1 MAFDLQRVR
10 ASFAFDLDT
19 VAALRREWL
28 TLLDL
33 AVFGD
38 IRSKKIGAVDRL
50 RKRLL
55 ESGEGLRSLTND
67 RSWIPHPREQIK
79 GAMGASVKLRDV
91 LLGLERAAQAIDQ
104 GADFERFES
113 TLLDYRQKLL
123 ELIERHESLWAT
135 LLEEQY
141 EEDDEDEEEGDDR
154 QA

>member
-1 MAFDLQRVR
+1 MAFDPDRVS
-10 ASFAFDLDT
+10 ASFDFDREQ
-19 VAALRREWL
+19 VAALRRDWL
-28 TLLDL
+28 ALLDL

-38 IRSKKIGAVDRL
+38 VRSSKIGAVDRL

-91 LLGLERAAQAIDQ
+91 LLGLDRAAQSVD
-104 GADFERFES
+104 GGGDFARFEE
-113 TLLDYRQKLL
+113 TLLGFRHELLQLL
-123 ELIERHESLWAT
+123 EHHETLWAT

-141 EEDDEDEEEGDDR
+141 QDDVDDEEED
-154 QA
+154 

>member
-1 MAFDLQRVR
+1 MAFDPDRVS
-10 ASFAFDLDT
+10 ASFDFDRDQ
-19 VAALRREWL
+19 VAALRRNWL

-38 IRSKKIGAVDRL
+38 IRSSKIGAVDRL

-67 RSWIPHPREQIK
+67 RSWIPQPREQIK

-91 LLGLERAAQAIDQ
+91 LLGLERAAQSVDG
-104 GADFERFES
+104 GADFTRFEE
-113 TLLDYRQKLL
+113 TLLGF
-123 ELIERHESLWAT
+123 RHELLRLVEHHEALWAM

-141 EEDDEDEEEGDDR
+141 NDDADDEEDD
-154 QA
+154 

>member
-1 MAFDLQRVR
+1 MAFDPERVR
-10 ASFAFDLDT
+10 ASFAFDPDT

-38 IRSKKIGAVDRL
+38 VRSKKIGAIDRL

-67 RSWIPHPREQIK
+67 RSWIPLAREQIK

-91 LLGLERAAQAIDQ
+91 LLGLERAAQTVEQ
-104 GADFERFES
+104 GEDFERFER
-113 TLLDYRQKLL
+113 TLLDYRQRLL
-123 ELIERHESLWAT
+123 KLIEHHETLWAT

-141 EEDDEDEEEGDDR
+141 DIDEEDED
-154 QA
+154 A